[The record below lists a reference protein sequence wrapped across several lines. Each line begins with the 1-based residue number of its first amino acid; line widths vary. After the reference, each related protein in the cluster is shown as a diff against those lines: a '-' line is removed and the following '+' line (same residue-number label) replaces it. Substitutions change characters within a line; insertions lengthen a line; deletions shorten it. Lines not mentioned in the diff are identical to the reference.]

1 MSAARLVDLRIV
13 CSNKQPLCSHETR
26 ATQRMNYLE
35 DRANRA
41 SAVSGTSALAL
52 FGEIMFLSH
61 LGLSAHRWD
70 PWEQRGCFA
79 KSWLL
84 SFTLSLSGSYSFTIS
99 LPPPL
104 FSHAFLQNYLFTIIQ
119 RIHHSEMKWEYFI
132 KYNLI
137 SDFELILNWESK
149 RDSEL

>member
-1 MSAARLVDLRIV
+1 MSATRLVDLRTL

-26 ATQRMNYLE
+26 ATQRINYLE

-41 SAVSGTSALAL
+41 SAASGTSALAL

-61 LGLSAHRWD
+61 LGLSTHRWD

-84 SFTLSLSGSYSFTIS
+84 SFTLSLSGSYSFAIS
-99 LPPPL
+99 FPPSL
-104 FSHAFLQNYLFTIIQ
+104 FSHAFLLNYLFTIIQ
-119 RIHHSEMKWEYFI
+119 RIHHSEMKWEYFL
-132 KYNLI
+132 KSNLI
-137 SDFELILNWESK
+137 NDFELKLNWERK
-149 RDSEL
+149 